1 MEIFIPVFVALLL
14 HSGIIRLLDEI
25 QMYFVSKRVSE
36 KVYDLMHEA
45 DSKDYGIDEDLDNII
60 AILNGEK
67 YNKEKKKHDPNGEWR
82 YLD

>member
-1 MEIFIPVFVALLL
+1 MEIFIPVFGALLL

-45 DSKDYGIDEDLDNII
+45 DSKDYNIEDDIENII
-60 AILNGEK
+60 AILKGEE
-67 YNKEKKKHDPNGEWR
+67 NHKKKDDPNGEWR

>member
-36 KVYDLMHEA
+36 KVRNLLQER
-45 DSKDYGIDEDLDNII
+45 SEDEDVLDNELDNII
-60 AILNGEK
+60 RLLQS
-67 YNKEKKKHDPNGEWR
+67 KENQKKENNDPNGEWK